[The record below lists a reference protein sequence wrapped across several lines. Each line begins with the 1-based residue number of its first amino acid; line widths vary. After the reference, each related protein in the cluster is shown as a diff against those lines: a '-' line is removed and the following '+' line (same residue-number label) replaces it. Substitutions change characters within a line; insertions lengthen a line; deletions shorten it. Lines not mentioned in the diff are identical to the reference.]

1 MSYQQIKWLILAI
14 PTLTLGLWEYIRHT
28 VLAPYLSM
36 ELGNWLAPL
45 IVFLITITFLLK
57 LFDML
62 EDMQEELREQRSYK
76 AELQEREKLARE
88 LHDGISQSLFLL
100 SVKMD
105 KLELTHP
112 PVDNQD
118 PYHPMRH
125 TIRRVYDDVRQ
136 AIANLKLPVT
146 PAELPWL
153 QSILQLKED
162 FQEDTG
168 VDIMMNWS
176 LTESALSP
184 KEKVELLACLR
195 EALMNVQKHAKAN
208 RVWITCA
215 LSRGAWDCII
225 EDDGIGYVGNPL
237 ESGSTFGLRIMQE
250 RSSAMGWEF
259 GMQRAEN
266 RTRVKIRKKEL

>member
-14 PTLTLGLWEYIRHT
+14 PTLTLGLWEYVRHT
-28 VLAPYLSM
+28 ILASYLSM

-45 IVFLITITFLLK
+45 IVFLVTITFLLK

-112 PVDNQD
+112 PVDNGD
-118 PYHPMRH
+118 PYQPMRQ

-162 FQEDTG
+162 FQEATG
-168 VDIMMNWS
+168 VDITMNWS
-176 LTESALSP
+176 LTESALSL

-208 RVWITCA
+208 QVWITSA
-215 LSRGAWDCII
+215 SSSGAWDCII
-225 EDDGIGYVGNPL
+225 EDDGIGYVRNPL

-259 GMQRAEN
+259 GIQRAEN
-266 RTRVKIRKKEL
+266 RTRVKIRKKAL